1 MSLVRRLLR
10 CLAPNTTKFF
20 LTQLLWSFAST
31 VAYST
36 LQVTTAT
43 ITFSHHLPLLPT
55 LISTCHKTPHL
66 LLPHHPPILLTIPS
80 SQHPPSLLTTTS
92 TQSELGSMLVSYSSL
107 QAIAFT
113 LLAREAI
120 APSPCASKVLLH
132 QGDSY
137 VHQSQNDTPN
147 VMPFPK
153 ESFQSLY
160 F

>member
-36 LQVTTAT
+36 LQ
-43 ITFSHHLPLLPT
+43 
-55 LISTCHKTPHL
+55 
-66 LLPHHPPILLTIPS
+66 
-80 SQHPPSLLTTTS
+80 
-92 TQSELGSMLVSYSSL
+92 SELGSMLVSYSSL

-120 APSPCASKVLLH
+120 APSPCASKVGLLL
-132 QGDSY
+132 
-137 VHQSQNDTPN
+137 
-147 VMPFPK
+147 
-153 ESFQSLY
+153 SLLLCLASGGWIY
-160 F
+160 HYTTIDLLWMEPLPRL